1 MSDAYADVDGAV
13 ELVDLDDIRDAA
25 DRIGDL
31 ALHTPLIPLPHP
43 DDADRTLTCK
53 AESLQ
58 PTGAFKMRGAYNAI
72 LQDLDRARTTGVVAQ
87 SSGNHG
93 RAVAWVA
100 RRLGLR
106 AVIVMPGA
114 APASKVAAVREQG
127 AEVELVPAGRRDV
140 RPRELVEQH
149 GFAYVPPYDDP
160 RIVAGQ
166 GTAGL
171 ELATD
176 FPDLELLLVPVSGGG
191 LISGVATAVK
201 SLRPAVAVIGV
212 EPELAADAQQS
223 LREDRRVEWSTD
235 QTYRTIADGLRT
247 TSVGVLPFAHIR
259 RYVDDIITVTEEQI
273 RAAMRHL
280 VLAGRLVVEPSGAVA
295 TAAWLHDLVGTSNTT
310 AAIVS
315 GGSVEPSL
323 LAEVVTGKR
332 VVGDG
337 EPARSGDS
345 DD

>member
-1 MSDAYADVDGAV
+1 MADAHTDAGRVV
-13 ELVDLDDIRDAA
+13 ELVSVNDIRAA
-25 DRIGDL
+25 AERIDDL

-43 DDADRTLTCK
+43 DDADRSLMCK

-72 LQDLDRARTTGVVAQ
+72 LQDLYRARAVGVVAQ

-106 AVIVMPGA
+106 AVIVMPDA
-114 APASKVAAVREQG
+114 APASKVAAVQEQG

-140 RPRELVEQH
+140 RPHELVEQH

-160 RIVAGQ
+160 RIIAGQ

-171 ELATD
+171 ELASD
-176 FPDLELLLVPVSGGG
+176 LPDLDLLLVPVSGGG

-201 SLRPAVAVIGV
+201 SLRPDVTVVGV

-223 LREDRRVEWSTD
+223 VREDRRVEWSTD

-247 TSVGVLPFAHIR
+247 TSVGVLPFEHMR
-259 RYVDDIITVTEEQI
+259 RYVDDIVTVTEEQI
-273 RAAMRHL
+273 RSAMRHL

-295 TAAWLHDLVGTSNTT
+295 TAAWLHNLAGGSNT

-323 LAEVVTGKR
+323 LAEVVTGDPQVR
-332 VVGDG
+332 HG
-337 EPARSGDS
+337 EQS
-345 DD
+345 